1 MKYILQETQL
11 VNYGSELEIQE
22 SFLNSR
28 NKVQFNSPEQVGL
41 FCTKVLKMDK
51 KPQEEIYVLAL
62 NTKLELTNLSRVY
75 IGTINISVASPREIF
90 RFLFLSNANSFIM
103 VHNHPSGDCTPSVQD
118 IELTQQLKE
127 AGNLLG
133 CKLNDHIIIGEKIH
147 YSFQIQ
153 RSFEY
158 VL

>member
-1 MKYILQETQL
+1 
-11 VNYGSELEIQE
+11 
-22 SFLNSR
+22 
-28 NKVQFNSPEQVGL
+28 
-41 FCTKVLKMDK
+41 MDK

-75 IGTINISVASPREIF
+75 IGTINISVVSPREIF

-127 AGNLLG
+127 VGNLLG
-133 CKLNDHIIIGEKIH
+133 CKLNDHIIIGEKMH

>member
-133 CKLNDHIIIGEKIH
+133 CKLNDHIIIGEKMH